1 MNNESLGFTYTDA
14 NIEPNTI
21 TFNSA
26 ESTWVMQITADR
38 KIIVNDDVEVS
49 EAAQA
54 VLDALQPLLLKT
66 NPSEHDLGV
75 AEAIGFEKGYNANK
89 LDDLTNEEILC
100 LWDWWSGE
108 ILSTDILDFA
118 DTYKRVLLGEEGL
131 LEWHKEYVKKMNE
144 QYPSGKAQE
153 K

>member
-1 MNNESLGFTYTDA
+1 MNNEPVAWLIQAKIWHEFTFSKPAEDSEDVVITPLYTH
-14 NIEPNTI
+14 
-21 TFNSA
+21 
-26 ESTWVMQITADR
+26 
-38 KIIVNDDVEVS
+38 
-49 EAAQA
+49 
-54 VLDALQPLLLKT
+54 
-66 NPSEHDLGV
+66 PSEHDLGI
-75 AEAIGFEKGYNANK
+75 AEAIGFEKGYNTNK
-89 LDDLTNEEILC
+89 LDDLTKEDILC

-144 QYPSGKAQE
+144 QYLSGKVTE

>member
-1 MNNESLGFTYTDA
+1 MNNEPVAWMNPETLECGHGGNVDWEDTGCIPLYTHPVK
-14 NIEPNTI
+14 E
-21 TFNSA
+21 
-26 ESTWVMQITADR
+26 
-38 KIIVNDDVEVS
+38 
-49 EAAQA
+49 
-54 VLDALQPLLLKT
+54 LDEQFKK
-66 NPSEHDLGV
+66 
-75 AEAIGFEKGYNANK
+75 GFEAGKEEGWKAHK
-89 LDDLTNEEILC
+89 FHHPVKELTDEEILC

-144 QYPSGKAQE
+144 QHPSGKVTE

>member
-1 MNNESLGFTYTDA
+1 MDTTNKPVAWMDKRTNKCVVFINTPPSDDWIPLYTS
-14 NIEPNTI
+14 PRT
-21 TFNSA
+21 
-26 ESTWVMQITADR
+26 
-38 KIIVNDDVEVS
+38 
-49 EAAQA
+49 
-54 VLDALQPLLLKT
+54 
-66 NPSEHDLGV
+66 HDLGI
-75 AEAIGFEKGYNANK
+75 ADAIGFERGYKAAK
-89 LDDLTNEEILC
+89 AKKLTNEEILC

-144 QYPSGKAQE
+144 QYPSGKVIE

>member
-1 MNNESLGFTYTDA
+1 MNANELADELEAFHVDPDGFPYMIGEA
-14 NIEPNTI
+14 IAMLRQ
-21 TFNSA
+21 FGLA
-26 ESTWVMQITADR
+26 ES
-38 KIIVNDDVEVS
+38 IIKQQQLEI
-49 EAAQA
+49 EA
-54 VLDALQPLLLKT
+54 LKKQF
-66 NPSEHDLGV
+66 
-75 AEAIGFEKGYNANK
+75 AIDQTSPYLNEWSNLVKK
-89 LDDLTNEEILC
+89 QTKQLTNEEILC

-144 QYPSGKAQE
+144 QYSSGKVTE

>member
-1 MNNESLGFTYTDA
+1 MNNQPVAYVNSMCNDYIDWKVDPMSIDGQSLYTHPVK
-14 NIEPNTI
+14 E
-21 TFNSA
+21 
-26 ESTWVMQITADR
+26 
-38 KIIVNDDVEVS
+38 
-49 EAAQA
+49 
-54 VLDALQPLLLKT
+54 
-66 NPSEHDLGV
+66 
-75 AEAIGFEKGYNANK
+75 
-89 LDDLTNEEILC
+89 LTNEEILC

-144 QYPSGKAQE
+144 QYPSGKVTE

>member
-1 MNNESLGFTYTDA
+1 MDMDTTNEPVAWMLLRNEVCVELTEWFGVMRGWEDFLGDNEKIVELYTHPVK
-14 NIEPNTI
+14 E
-21 TFNSA
+21 
-26 ESTWVMQITADR
+26 
-38 KIIVNDDVEVS
+38 
-49 EAAQA
+49 
-54 VLDALQPLLLKT
+54 LDEQFKK
-66 NPSEHDLGV
+66 
-75 AEAIGFEKGYNANK
+75 GFEAGKEEGWK
-89 LDDLTNEEILC
+89 VHKFHHPVKELTDEEILC

-144 QYPSGKAQE
+144 QLGIRKAQE

>member
-1 MNNESLGFTYTDA
+1 MKNEPVAWIIDASMTDCDDNFIWNTGNYPDWQVKDWIPLYTHPVK
-14 NIEPNTI
+14 E
-21 TFNSA
+21 
-26 ESTWVMQITADR
+26 
-38 KIIVNDDVEVS
+38 
-49 EAAQA
+49 
-54 VLDALQPLLLKT
+54 
-66 NPSEHDLGV
+66 
-75 AEAIGFEKGYNANK
+75 
-89 LDDLTNEEILC
+89 LTDEEILC

-144 QYPSGKAQE
+144 QYPSGKVTE

>member
-1 MNNESLGFTYTDA
+1 MN
-14 NIEPNTI
+14 EPVAWMDKRTNKCVVFINTPP
-21 TFNSA
+21 S
-26 ESTWVMQITADR
+26 
-38 KIIVNDDVEVS
+38 NDWI
-49 EAAQA
+49 
-54 VLDALQPLLLKT
+54 PLYAH
-66 NPSEHDLGV
+66 PSEHELGI
-75 AEAIGFEKGYNANK
+75 AEAIGFDKGYNANK

-118 DTYKRVLLGEEGL
+118 NTYKRVLLGEEGL

-144 QYPSGKAQE
+144 QHPSGKVTE